1 MMLLTNGFINKTDKE
16 LISLSVNEQARSVRI
31 TEEIEK
37 IVGDSFEKQSFVEG
51 SDMVIYEILLDKH
64 LPNVLN
70 KLRKIRDENIEKVL
84 SVRGETERRR
94 VYELIKDMILLSDLI
109 EDYFQLKMQNDSC
122 VLLKF

>member
-16 LISLSVNEQARSVRI
+16 LISLSVNEQASNVRI

-37 IVGDSFEKQSFVEG
+37 IVGDSFEKKSFVEG

-70 KLRKIRDENIEKVL
+70 ELRKIRDENIEKVL

-94 VYELIKDMILLSDLI
+94 VYESIKDMILLSDLI

-122 VLLKF
+122 VLLKL